1 MRGYLIAV
9 AAAIA
14 VIIVAPIDTRMNT
27 SPRLDKIDESLVAF
41 NGALL
46 NMQKNTDGALERMLE
61 SIDALSGNLADTK
74 VATQTQ
80 ITDMRD
86 SIEAVKLVATT
97 LPPQEPQIGDVIPD
111 EDEETSPAPTPFATL
126 DVNSSSD
133 IRVLADRVAALERQV
148 DELQVLKSQY
158 QAKMSGTSGGS
169 SGGVSSS
176 SAYQTVTTPV
186 YSGGSSGTL
195 SNAYYAPTVYSEPVY
210 SAPIYSSSVY
220 SAPATTTVRRGGL
233 FGRRIYSSSSY
244 GTCRVVNGQ
253 VICN

>member
-1 MRGYLIAV
+1 M
-9 AAAIA
+9 
-14 VIIVAPIDTRMNT
+14 
-27 SPRLDKIDESLVAF
+27 
-41 NGALL
+41 
-46 NMQKNTDGALERMLE
+46 
-61 SIDALSGNLADTK
+61 
-74 VATQTQ
+74 
-80 ITDMRD
+80 
-86 SIEAVKLVATT
+86 
-97 LPPQEPQIGDVIPD
+97 IPD

-176 SAYQTVTTPV
+176 AVYQTVATPV

-195 SNAYYAPTVYSEPVY
+195 SNAYYAPTVYSEPVVY
-210 SAPIYSSSVY
+210 STPVYSSSVY
-220 SAPATTTVRRGGL
+220 NSPATTTVRRGL

-244 GTCRVVNGQ
+244 GTCRMVNGQ
-253 VICN
+253 MVCN